1 MTASSRLGLNLGE
14 SAEHED
20 PRATVFGAA
29 VPPSKSRPCH
39 AAHQR
44 RESRSL
50 PASID
55 DARFVCAVMAK
66 ALDGMEVAYDPPD
79 EFRIWCGGNGL
90 SASELGSWR
99 GLSTGA
105 DVHQIRGSSD
115 QR

>member
-1 MTASSRLGLNLGE
+1 MTLALTLLAAKLAVDTLLAMLNAS
-14 SAEHED
+14 D
-20 PRATVFGAA
+20 ATKGPVELLDLATF
-29 VPPSKSRPCH
+29 PT
-39 AAHQR
+39 R

-79 EFRIWCGGNGL
+79 EFRIWRGGNGL

-99 GLSTGA
+99 GLSTGT